1 MRAKKVDLAHAE
13 VRDYLRG
20 ANWFVFDS
28 AAVGGGFPDLVCG
41 FPGVAGFSA
50 MVEVKSGTQERAVYK
65 LNDLQ
70 REFRDS
76 WPGIYIVA
84 TSGKEA
90 EKQLRLAMLANWKF
104 K

>member
-1 MRAKKVDLAHAE
+1 
-13 VRDYLRG
+13 
-20 ANWFVFDS
+20 
-28 AAVGGGFPDLVCG
+28 
-41 FPGVAGFSA
+41 